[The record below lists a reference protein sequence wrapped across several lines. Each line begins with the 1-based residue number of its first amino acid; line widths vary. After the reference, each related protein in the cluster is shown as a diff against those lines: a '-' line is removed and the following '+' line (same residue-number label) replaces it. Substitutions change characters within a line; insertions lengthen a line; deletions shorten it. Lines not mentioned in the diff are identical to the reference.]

1 MNQLQLYI
9 EHTYLFRDFSEVWRD
24 DTPLTP
30 EDILE
35 LDAYCMDR
43 NIELI
48 PSISTCSHLDKV
60 LRTQSYKD
68 LCELDN
74 PDQGPHTSYSRMQH
88 HTVNICD
95 PAAMEMVKQ
104 MIAEYRPLF
113 HSDKFNICADETF
126 DLGKGKSRAYCEEK
140 GVGNAY
146 VEYVSQL
153 CSYVKT
159 LGWNTLIV
167 LRKSPRRSRSRRSMP
182 R

>member
-74 PDQGPHTSYSRMQH
+74 PDLGPHTSYSRMQH

-95 PAAMEMVKQ
+95 PAAMEMVKEI
-104 MIAEYRPLF
+104 IAEYRRLFIRINLMSVQMRPLTLEKEKAG
-113 HSDKFNICADETF
+113 HTVKRKAWAMPTWSMSASCAVT
-126 DLGKGKSRAYCEEK
+126 
-140 GVGNAY
+140 
-146 VEYVSQL
+146 
-153 CSYVKT
+153 
-159 LGWNTLIV
+159 
-167 LRKSPRRSRSRRSMP
+167 
-182 R
+182 